1 MLPDGI
7 RILRMGYGC
16 YGLDMYVTVEIRIL
30 RIICGIFTYVFF
42 ISADVAH
49 AKWSSLGYA
58 TLIYKDAASIL
69 IIVSS
74 STVDFHRSLKMERER
89 RLVLL
94 DCLMTIQH
102 NHMQMNILMA
112 KMQAILDRRKERTCC
127 VRHWI
132 TLRPHQGAYGN
143 LMHLLRNEDVQGF
156 RNFTRITPAIFADMV
171 TRLTPR
177 LQKYDTWY
185 RKALPVGL
193 KVAITMRYFASGDSY
208 HSLMYLFYVPHNTIS
223 LLVLDVCE
231 AIYAK
236 YGEETISNPST
247 PEGWKD
253 IAQTFSDRWNF
264 HHCLGALD
272 GKHIR
277 IKAPANCG
285 SEFYNYKGYNSIVL
299 LALVDGNYKFRWVE
313 VGAGGASSDAQI
325 WNTCSLKEAID
336 DETIGIPPDEPLP
349 HDDRDIPYFVIGD
362 AAFALRTTLMKPF
375 GAKPL
380 TMEERIFNYRL
391 SRARRCVENAF
402 GILANRF
409 RCFLSAMAQVPSTVE
424 TIVLACLCIHNLLR
438 DQAPAEQNAMMDKED
453 DQHNI
458 MPGAW
463 REGAVLDDMQ
473 QRLAGNYTTKIAKRQ
488 RLYLKH
494 YY

>member
-58 TLIYKDAASIL
+58 TMIYKDAASIL

-94 DCLMTIQH
+94 DCLMAIQH
-102 NHMQMNILMA
+102 NQMQMNILMA
-112 KMQAILDRRKERTCC
+112 KMQAILDRRKERTCW

-156 RNFTRITPAIFADMV
+156 RNFTRITPAMFADMV

-231 AIYAK
+231 AIYAE

-247 PEGWKD
+247 PEGVEG
-253 IAQTFSDRWNF
+253 
-264 HHCLGALD
+264 HCPD
-272 GKHIR
+272 
-277 IKAPANCG
+277 
-285 SEFYNYKGYNSIVL
+285 L
-299 LALVDGNYKFRWVE
+299 LRPVE
-313 VGAGGASSDAQI
+313 
-325 WNTCSLKEAID
+325 L
-336 DETIGIPPDEPLP
+336 PPLP
-349 HDDRDIPYFVIGD
+349 GS
-362 AAFALRTTLMKPF
+362 LRWQAHPHQGTRELWLRVLQLQGVQLDCTPCPGRWQL
-375 GAKPL
+375 
-380 TMEERIFNYRL
+380 
-391 SRARRCVENAF
+391 
-402 GILANRF
+402 
-409 RCFLSAMAQVPSTVE
+409 QVPVGGGGSRW
-424 TIVLACLCIHNLLR
+424 C
-438 DQAPAEQNAMMDKED
+438 KF
-453 DQHNI
+453 
-458 MPGAW
+458 
-463 REGAVLDDMQ
+463 
-473 QRLAGNYTTKIAKRQ
+473 
-488 RLYLKH
+488 
-494 YY
+494 

>member
-1 MLPDGI
+1 MRNFYLCLLHFG
-7 RILRMGYGC
+7 GC
-16 YGLDMYVTVEIRIL
+16 RPCQMV
-30 RIICGIFTYVFF
+30 FTWVC
-42 ISADVAH
+42 
-49 AKWSSLGYA
+49 
-58 TLIYKDAASIL
+58 IL

-94 DCLMTIQH
+94 DCLMAIQH
-102 NHMQMNILMA
+102 NQMQMNILMA
-112 KMQAILDRRKERTCC
+112 KMQAILDRRKERTCW

-132 TLRPHQGAYGN
+132 TLRPHHGAYGN

-156 RNFTRITPAIFADMV
+156 RNFTRITPAMFADMV

-231 AIYAK
+231 AIYAE

-277 IKAPANCG
+277 TRHPRTVAP
-285 SEFYNYKGYNSIVL
+285 
-299 LALVDGNYKFRWVE
+299 
-313 VGAGGASSDAQI
+313 SS
-325 WNTCSLKEAID
+325 TTTRGTTRLYSL
-336 DETIGIPPDEPLP
+336 PW
-349 HDDRDIPYFVIGD
+349 
-362 AAFALRTTLMKPF
+362 
-375 GAKPL
+375 
-380 TMEERIFNYRL
+380 
-391 SRARRCVENAF
+391 SRATTSSGGWRWEQVVQVLMPRF
-402 GILANRF
+402 GTR
-409 RCFLSAMAQVPSTVE
+409 
-424 TIVLACLCIHNLLR
+424 
-438 DQAPAEQNAMMDKED
+438 
-453 DQHNI
+453 
-458 MPGAW
+458 
-463 REGAVLDDMQ
+463 AV
-473 QRLAGNYTTKIAKRQ
+473 
-488 RLYLKH
+488 
-494 YY
+494 

>member
-1 MLPDGI
+1 MSS
-7 RILRMGYGC
+7 
-16 YGLDMYVTVEIRIL
+16 
-30 RIICGIFTYVFF
+30 F

-58 TLIYKDAASIL
+58 TLDAASIL

-74 STVDFHRSLKMERER
+74 STVDFHRSLKMEREH

-94 DCLMTIQH
+94 DCLMAIQH
-102 NHMQMNILMA
+102 NQMQMKILMA
-112 KMQAILDRRKERTCC
+112 KMQAILERRKERMCW

-156 RNFTRITPAIFADMV
+156 RNFTRITPAMFAEMV

-193 KVAITMRYFASGDSY
+193 KVAITMRYLASGDSY

-223 LLVLDVCE
+223 LLVLDVCQ
-231 AIYAK
+231 AIYAE

-247 PEGWKD
+247 PEGWKG

-285 SEFYNYKGYNSIVL
+285 SQFYNYKGYNSIVL

-336 DETIGIPPDEPLP
+336 DENIGIPPDEPLP
-349 HDDRDIPYFVIGD
+349 HDDRDIPYFVIAD

-391 SRARRCVENAF
+391 LWLLTHWRILPGFSATSSARHDAHESPKR
-402 GILANRF
+402 
-409 RCFLSAMAQVPSTVE
+409 
-424 TIVLACLCIHNLLR
+424 
-438 DQAPAEQNAMMDKED
+438 
-453 DQHNI
+453 
-458 MPGAW
+458 W
-463 REGAVLDDMQ
+463 R
-473 QRLAGNYTTKIAKRQ
+473 RNC
-488 RLYLKH
+488 
-494 YY
+494 